1 MAVPRSTPAWNFFC
15 IRPHFETVSG
25 GMAEYSHLEGYPL
38 LPHNIALRK
47 NLCNFAVGYIE

>member
-1 MAVPRSTPAWNFFC
+1 MAVPRSTPAWNFFVFDHTLKLFRGYGR
-15 IRPHFETVSG
+15 IQS
-25 GMAEYSHLEGYPL
+25 SWGYPL